1 MDMFP
6 ESAPQETEDRLIREA
21 MAEAAEGAPPLPDL
35 VPIALA
41 VGRRRRTRARATI
54 GGAMVGVVALGV
66 FGATLPSWGAGA
78 GTGDDT
84 AQVGAP
90 SPAPSTSHVTPSPVP
105 SRPTPGFPTPFP
117 SYTGPARTPVHV
129 EPTPGESSMADLSVA
144 ERGRQEKFQQQAAAV
159 LDELLPAAFGTVRP
173 VDLAVSRY
181 QGGSKGHAFP
191 VVFSV
196 RPTGGPSGSPQKPC
210 PYDPEEKEKYQ
221 CDEVALLDGIV
232 ARAVTTTGSSKGGKD
247 LVGVSVSFAFKD
259 STVVLS
265 ADGDDSAMVSAPV
278 TADQL
283 LHVARDDRFLRLVR
297 YAQAFP
303 MEPRQ
308 ESVHGG

>member
-6 ESAPQETEDRLIREA
+6 ESAPQETEDRLIRKA
-21 MAEAAEGAPPLPDL
+21 MAEAAEGAPPMPDL

-41 VGRRRRTRARATI
+41 VGRRRRIRARAAI
-54 GGAMVGVVALGV
+54 GSAMVGVVALGV
-66 FGATLPSWGAGA
+66 FGATLPSWGTGA

-90 SPAPSTSHVTPSPVP
+90 SPVPGMSQVTPSPA
-105 SRPTPGFPTPFP
+105 STGPTPGFPTPFP
-117 SYTGPARTPVHV
+117 SYNGPTRTPVHV
-129 EPTPGESSMADLSVA
+129 EPTPGESSMADLSA
-144 ERGRQEKFQQQAAAV
+144 PERGRQEKFQQQAASV
-159 LDELLPAAFGTVRP
+159 LDALLPAAFGTVRP

-181 QGGSKGHAFP
+181 QGGSGGHVFP

-196 RPTGGPSGSPQKPC
+196 RPAGGPQEPC

-247 LVGVSVSFAFKD
+247 IVGVSVSFAFKD

-278 TADQL
+278 TADRL
-283 LHVARDDRFLRLVR
+283 LHVARDERFLRLVR

>member
-6 ESAPQETEDRLIREA
+6 ESAPQETEDRLIRKA
-21 MAEAAEGAPPLPDL
+21 MAEAAEGAPPMPDL

-41 VGRRRRTRARATI
+41 VGRRRRIRARAAI

-66 FGATLPSWGAGA
+66 FGATLPSWGTGA

-90 SPAPSTSHVTPSPVP
+90 SPVPSTSQLTPSPA
-105 SRPTPGFPTPFP
+105 STGPTPGFPTPFP
-117 SYTGPARTPVHV
+117 SYNGPTRTPVHV
-129 EPTPGESSMADLSVA
+129 EPTPGESSMADLSA
-144 ERGRQEKFQQQAAAV
+144 PERGRQEKFQQQAAAV
-159 LDELLPAAFGTVRP
+159 LDALLPAAFGTVRP

-181 QGGSKGHAFP
+181 QGGSGGHVFP

-196 RPTGGPSGSPQKPC
+196 RPAGGPQEPC
-210 PYDPEEKEKYQ
+210 PYDPEGKEKYQ

-247 LVGVSVSFAFKD
+247 IVGVSVSFAFKD

-278 TADQL
+278 TADRL
-283 LHVARDDRFLRLVR
+283 LHVARDERFLRLVR

-308 ESVHGG
+308 ESVDGG